1 MNKYTITIR
10 ENDPL
15 DGELLEVI
23 EFEAHCLSRKWIKI
37 LLLAVDKGPRRDIRA
52 TIERN
57 GEYIG
62 SASSYYDTAFRM
74 TALHLNGR
82 HYIKIT
88 DKEVLRNA

>member
-23 EFEAHCLSRKWIKI
+23 EFEAPCLSRKWINI
-37 LLLAVDKGPRRDIRA
+37 LLLAVDKGPRRDICA
-52 TIERN
+52 EIKRN

-62 SASSYYDTAFRM
+62 SINRYAADYIT
-74 TALHLNGR
+74 LLGIHLSGR
-82 HYIKIT
+82 HYVKIT
-88 DKEVLRNA
+88 SKEGPEDV